1 MSLRAAPRAPGLHVG
16 EGVSIGEDVV
26 IGAHVTIHDGTVVG
40 AGCVIE
46 DGVVLGKR
54 PRLARHSSAPRGE
67 LPGLVLGPRVSVGAG
82 RQVEGV
88 TIVNPF
94 R

>member
-1 MSLRAAPRAPGLHVG
+1 MSLRADPRAPGLHVG

-54 PRLARHSSAPRGE
+54 PRLARHSTARHGE
-67 LPGLVLGPRVSVGAG
+67 LPGLVLGPRVTVCSGA
-82 RQVEGV
+82 
-88 TIVNPF
+88 IVFAAGAAP
-94 R
+94 RP